1 MALPKID
8 LPIYELRL
16 PSNDKTVKF
25 RPFTVKEEKIL
36 LTAQEA
42 KDSTQMMNA
51 VNQIVNNCLID
62 FDAEDLAVF
71 DLEYILINLRSKSV
85 DNEIKFEIEDPDTK
99 EKIKLSM
106 EISNVKVIK
115 DERHVN
121 RIKIDDTYTLFLKY
135 PSISMFKGMLN
146 EEEITTNS
154 SFEILISCMD
164 KLASEDTVYN
174 FKDFSKK
181 EVDDFVESL
190 HSDVV
195 KQMKEFFD
203 TIPKVRHEIPYVNSN
218 GDKKTFVVEGIQ
230 SFFI

>member
-16 PSNDKTVKF
+16 PSNDKIVKF

-106 EISNVKVIK
+106 EISNVKVLAWISS
-115 DERHVN
+115 RL
-121 RIKIDDTYTLFLKY
+121 RTRCITL
-135 PSISMFKGMLN
+135 
-146 EEEITTNS
+146 
-154 SFEILISCMD
+154 
-164 KLASEDTVYN
+164 
-174 FKDFSKK
+174 
-181 EVDDFVESL
+181 
-190 HSDVV
+190 
-195 KQMKEFFD
+195 
-203 TIPKVRHEIPYVNSN
+203 
-218 GDKKTFVVEGIQ
+218 KTFQRKKLMISLRAFTVT
-230 SFFI
+230 

>member
-1 MALPKID
+1 
-8 LPIYELRL
+8 
-16 PSNDKTVKF
+16 
-25 RPFTVKEEKIL
+25 
-36 LTAQEA
+36 
-42 KDSTQMMNA
+42 
-51 VNQIVNNCLID
+51 
-62 FDAEDLAVF
+62 
-71 DLEYILINLRSKSV
+71 LEYILINIRSKSV

-115 DERHVN
+115 DEKHIN
-121 RIKIDDTYTLFLKY
+121 KIKIDDTYTLFLKY

-146 EEEITTNS
+146 EETITTSS

-164 KLASEDTVYN
+164 KLASEDSVYS
-174 FKDFSKK
+174 FKDFTKK
-181 EVDDFVESL
+181 EVDEFVESL

-218 GDKKTFVVEGIQ
+218 GDNKTFVVEGIQ